1 MIAGC
6 LWFRTIVAVLYL
18 IKYTVTLRRPNW

>member
-6 LWFRTIVAVLYL
+6 LRFRTIFDVLYL